1 MGEIIFLVIDGGPL
15 HLEASESL
23 GMQRQQHPVILIAM
37 NTHHG
42 LKKIPKESIIPPPFE
57 NHGTLQREDHV
68 LI

>member
-42 LKKIPKESIIPPPFE
+42 LKKIPKEAIIPPPHLRTMELFR
-57 NHGTLQREDHV
+57 GK
-68 LI
+68 IMF

>member
-42 LKKIPKESIIPPPFE
+42 LKKIPKESIIPPHLRTMELFR
-57 NHGTLQREDHV
+57 GK
-68 LI
+68 IMF

>member
-1 MGEIIFLVIDGGPL
+1 MGEIIFLVIDGSPL

-23 GMQRQQHPVILIAM
+23 GMQCQQHPVILVAI

-42 LKKIPKESIIPPPFE
+42 LKKIPKEAIIPPLE
-57 NHGTLQREDHV
+57 NHGTLHGEEHV